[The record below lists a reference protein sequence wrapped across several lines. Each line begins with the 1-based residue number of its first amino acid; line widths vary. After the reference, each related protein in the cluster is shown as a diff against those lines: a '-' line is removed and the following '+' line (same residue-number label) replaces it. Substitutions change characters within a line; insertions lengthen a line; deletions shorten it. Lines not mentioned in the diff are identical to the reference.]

1 MRFISIVLYK
11 NTSDPDKKS
20 KFINHETLNK
30 KTIEQILNEI
40 FSTDAVQ
47 NEQEIQNLRKEIDF

>member
-11 NTSDPDKKS
+11 NTFDPDKKN